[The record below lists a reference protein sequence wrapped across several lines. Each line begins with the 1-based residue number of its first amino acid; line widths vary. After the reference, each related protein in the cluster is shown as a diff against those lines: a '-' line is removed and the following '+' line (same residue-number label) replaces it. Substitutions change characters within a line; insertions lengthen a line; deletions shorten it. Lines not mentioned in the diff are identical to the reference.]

1 MSKPKRARR
10 SEQPK
15 FSFLQHCLFCGENCN
30 VVKDPRHPSRW
41 RSAYSCREGETF
53 GSRGLKEEILQACET
68 RKDTQSEQIRVRMGG
83 VLTDLHAA
91 DVRYHVDCKATFF
104 SPKSIKV
111 AVRQSA
117 HTEHNDTA
125 FDSVINYLA
134 ENKGS
139 IHNYID
145 MYTKYVKAGG
155 HMLSRRSLTSKV
167 LENFG
172 EDMIILSSPGVFIAT
187 GIQIKCSHS
196 IPCNT

>member
-1 MSKPKRARR
+1 MEDRCFFEKLYSCSDKDPLSQSSAERIIRVSKQYGDDLHIELEQQQKIVGNTESVLVHRKCVDKYCHKKTIQKFLHEKARSASAEDLMSKPKRARR

-91 DVRYHVDCKATFF
+91 DVRYVDCKATFL
-104 SPKSIKV
+104 SPK
-111 AVRQSA
+111 
-117 HTEHNDTA
+117 
-125 FDSVINYLA
+125 
-134 ENKGS
+134 
-139 IHNYID
+139 
-145 MYTKYVKAGG
+145 
-155 HMLSRRSLTSKV
+155 
-167 LENFG
+167 
-172 EDMIILSSPGVFIAT
+172 
-187 GIQIKCSHS
+187 
-196 IPCNT
+196 